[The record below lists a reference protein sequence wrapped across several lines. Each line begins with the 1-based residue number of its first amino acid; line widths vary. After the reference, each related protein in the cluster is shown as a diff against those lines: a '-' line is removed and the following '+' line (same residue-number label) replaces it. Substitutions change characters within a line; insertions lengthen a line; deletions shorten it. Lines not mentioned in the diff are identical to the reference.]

1 MYAWVYILHMFRG
14 LVFTS
19 IASNAVP
26 LFFLHC
32 LRIFRSFLI
41 IVLGVILVYLY
52 RHLCKACLKKK
63 TNYHVSTISS
73 NICILKYLIIRI
85 NCILNTNL

>member
-41 IVLGVILVYLY
+41 IVLGVILAYPYL
-52 RHLCKACLKKK
+52 HLCKTCLKKDK
-63 TNYHVSTISS
+63 LTRVYYFF
-73 NICILKYLIIRI
+73 KYMYFKIFDY
-85 NCILNTNL
+85 